1 MLGLLALIIGLII
14 GLFWQMNLPAAYSV
28 YLALLILI
36 LLDRILQ
43 AANAVQREGS
53 GDWIDILA
61 GALADFALASLL
73 TALGQQLGVPLYLA
87 PVFALGNRIFTR
99 FQTVQ
104 RRMLRSVYNG
114 IHALRPQK
122 TKTEQVIEK
131 TQEESETG

>member
-1 MLGLLALIIGLII
+1 MLGLLALIIGLVI

-43 AANAVQREGS
+43 VANAVTREGS
-53 GDWIDILA
+53 GDWVDILS
-61 GALADFALASLL
+61 GALADLALASLL

-104 RRMLRSVYNG
+104 RRMLRSVYSG
-114 IHALRPQK
+114 VEDLRPQK
-122 TKTEQVIEK
+122 PKPEQNDEH
-131 TQEESETG
+131 TQEELKS